1 MREGRLSFEDRNTL
15 LDSMT
20 DSVAAIVL
28 EDNRL
33 QALGLS
39 IAQAGGASALPSYV
53 RLIEI
58 FENNGQLDRRVEGLA
73 SNEELLRRIQEGQG
87 LTRPELAI
95 LLSTDKLTLQDAI
108 ERHRDIAA
116 DPTMTDELAAS
127 FPPAMQNPHAQAI
140 QDHQLR
146 ERKSTRMNSSN

>member
-1 MREGRLSFEDRNTL
+1 MRISDWSSDVCSSDLLNKDMREGRLSFEDRNPL

-95 LLSTDKLTLQDAI
+95 LLS
-108 ERHRDIAA
+108 
-116 DPTMTDELAAS
+116 
-127 FPPAMQNPHAQAI
+127 
-140 QDHQLR
+140 
-146 ERKSTRMNSSN
+146 

>member
-1 MREGRLSFEDRNTL
+1 MRISDWSSDVCSSDL
-15 LDSMT
+15 
-20 DSVAAIVL
+20 
-28 EDNRL
+28 L

-95 LLSTDKLTLQDAI
+95 LLSPAKLPLQVAS
-108 ERHRDIAA
+108 ERLRHLAA
-116 DPTMTDELAAS
+116 DPTVIDGLAAS
-127 FPPAMQNPHAQAI
+127 FPPSYEEGCLWEECGSTCRPLGPSEHGLRGPH
-140 QDHQLR
+140 
-146 ERKSTRMNSSN
+146 

>member
-73 SNEELLRRIQEGQG
+73 SNEELLRRLQEGQG
-87 LTRPELAI
+87 LTRPKLAI
-95 LLSTDKLTLQDAI
+95 LLSTAKLTLQDTI
-108 ERHRDIAA
+108 KRHRDFVAH
-116 DPTMTDELAAS
+116 
-127 FPPAMQNPHAQAI
+127 PPYIDKLSQCLPPPITNP
-140 QDHQLR
+140 
-146 ERKSTRMNSSN
+146 NP

>member
-58 FENNGQLDRRVEGLA
+58 FENNGQLDRREIGRA
-73 SNEELLRRIQEGQG
+73 SC
-87 LTRPELAI
+87 
-95 LLSTDKLTLQDAI
+95 
-108 ERHRDIAA
+108 
-116 DPTMTDELAAS
+116 
-127 FPPAMQNPHAQAI
+127 
-140 QDHQLR
+140 R
-146 ERKSTRMNSSN
+146 ERVGQYVSISVGAVALKKNKHETYNRKNTEIKKK

>member
-87 LTRPELAI
+87 LRSEEHTSELQSLMRISYAVFC
-95 LLSTDKLTLQDAI
+95 LKKKKTQMS
-108 ERHRDIAA
+108 DIYKQIKHHNATTV
-116 DPTMTDELAAS
+116 DIT
-127 FPPAMQNPHAQAI
+127 
-140 QDHQLR
+140 
-146 ERKSTRMNSSN
+146 

>member
-73 SNEELLRRIQEGQG
+73 SNERSEEHTSELPSLMRISYAVFC
-87 LTRPELAI
+87 LKKKKT
-95 LLSTDKLTLQDAI
+95 
-108 ERHRDIAA
+108 
-116 DPTMTDELAAS
+116 
-127 FPPAMQNPHAQAI
+127 
-140 QDHQLR
+140 
-146 ERKSTRMNSSN
+146 